1 MINLEENSILLE
13 EYSFNKN
20 LLYIAYVYYRPKF
33 LMKEFQKHKKLFYGI
48 ITFLI
53 CITLSIISWITVY
66 FFGNYQAINPLPKF
80 LPIPDDYYILF
91 QGIFGPFIKAFCI
104 LIFYYFTKL
113 SAYLLKQQ
121 RLSIKPILNFYLIIG
136 NSLAISAIFIDQI
149 ISWVT
154 LNPVIRF
161 TLSTIH
167 PIVVIIGIIYIT
179 MFTKQYANCSLKN
192 AALMV
197 IPALIISGPLIG
209 SIFR

>member
-33 LMKEFQKHKKLFYGI
+33 LMKEFQNHKKMLYGI

-53 CITLSIISWITVY
+53 CITLGIIGWFTAFLY
-66 FFGNYQAINPLPKF
+66 GDYQAINPLPKL
-80 LPIPDDYYILF
+80 LPIPDEQYILF
-91 QGIFGPFIKAFCI
+91 QGIFGPFIKTFCI
-104 LIFYYFTKL
+104 LIFYHVTKL
-113 SAYLLKQQ
+113 SAHLLKQES
-121 RLSIKPILNFYLIIG
+121 LSLKPILNFYLIVG

-149 ISWVT
+149 IIWVT

-167 PIVVIIGIIYIT
+167 PIVFVISLIYIT
-179 MFTKQYANCSLKN
+179 IFTKKYANFSLKN